1 LLEATVD
8 DSKRWMK
15 AQRNF
20 QIAWGHDG
28 YDYRS
33 ISLPCPFSEVIPG
46 VNWGLAEDVFTPAFW
61 KYQTQLKRMANGE
74 IQDFRLGFSLL
85 EEVSVCLLG
94 GYGMPAELGLAAF
107 KRLRDQGLLDG
118 TARPSDIENAL
129 SDPFDVFGKP
139 RKYRFAR
146 QKSRYL
152 ANSLGPK
159 TASWVVRNYFGS
171 DDVAILDVHIVRAG
185 IEFGLF
191 KVDTDPSR
199 NYYELENRLLMFCAA
214 IEEPVSFL
222 DAIMW
227 DYMRRI
233 GPTANRRKSRVH

>member
-1 LLEATVD
+1 
-8 DSKRWMK
+8 M
-15 AQRNF
+15 
-20 QIAWGHDG
+20 
-28 YDYRS
+28 
-33 ISLPCPFSEVIPG
+33 
-46 VNWGLAEDVFTPAFW
+46 
-61 KYQTQLKRMANGE
+61 
-74 IQDFRLGFSLL
+74 

-107 KRLRDQGLLDG
+107 KRLRTRGMLDG
-118 TARPSDIENAL
+118 SACPSDIENEL
-129 SDPFDVFGKP
+129 SLPFDVFGKP

-146 QKSRYL
+146 QKSQYL
-152 ANSLGPK
+152 SRSLEMLRNAQVPSEPKMLRDYLTTLPGVGPK
-159 TASWVVRNYFGS
+159 TASWAVRNHYGS

-191 KVDTDPSR
+191 EVDTDPSR

-214 IEEPVSFL
+214 IEEPISFL

-233 GPTANRRKSRVH
+233 GPTANRRVH